1 MNYLTARENDCPPPM
16 MRQREVESRSNTVTR
31 VDLTQA
37 VHQKLGL
44 SSAESRQLVE
54 QVLGEITACVV
65 RGETVR
71 LSGFGS
77 FSVRRKGLRVGRNPM
92 TRVEALIAPRRV
104 MVFKASNIL
113 KRKVNAALAPPT
125 VADSVAA
132 RQMRHPSPADGG
144 G

>member
-1 MNYLTARENDCPPPM
+1 MNQLTVRETDWLPRM
-16 MRQREVESRSNTVTR
+16 MQQGEAETRSTTVTR
-31 VDLTQA
+31 VDLTRA

-54 QVLGEITACVV
+54 QVLGEITACIV

-77 FSVRRKGLRVGRNPM
+77 FAVRRKGLRVGRNPM

-104 MVFKASNIL
+104 VVFKASDLL
-113 KRKVNAALAPPT
+113 KRKINAALAP
-125 VADSVAA
+125 AA
-132 RQMRHPSPADGG
+132 RQTPSPPHAGG
-144 G
+144 